1 MLVRGAFIENTLD
14 TDFPRFLGG
23 INRMLRHVG
32 KILPLAFSI
41 AALVC
46 LVIVFAGCTSTSSP
60 NELYFLKVAN
70 IP

>member
-46 LVIVFAGCTSTSSP
+46 LAIVFAGCISTSSP

>member
-14 TDFPRFLGG
+14 TDFPRFPGG

-46 LVIVFAGCTSTSSP
+46 LAIVFVGCTSTSSP
-60 NELYFLKVAN
+60 KELYFLKVAN